1 MNIDENLI
9 DKTLESKPQE
19 KIFLIEALGKMRLS
33 VQMVF
38 YHKGLNI

>member
-19 KIFLIEALGKMRLS
+19 KIFLIEALGKKALVCSDGILS
-33 VQMVF
+33 
-38 YHKGLNI
+38 